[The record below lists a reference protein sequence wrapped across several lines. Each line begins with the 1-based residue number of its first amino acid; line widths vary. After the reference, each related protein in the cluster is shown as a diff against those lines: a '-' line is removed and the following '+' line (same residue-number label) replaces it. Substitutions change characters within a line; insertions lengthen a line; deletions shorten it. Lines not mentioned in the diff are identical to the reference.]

1 MSVIDKLIRIH
12 SCKEDIK
19 QAITDK
25 GVDMTNVAFTDY
37 ATKISEIQTG
47 GGSGDPEGGSA
58 DYLELR
64 ANLRDYQSNA
74 VEIPDGAF
82 AYSTSL
88 QSVELPNCRVFSNK
102 AFIGCTSLRSVES
115 TGCEFV
121 EYNTFENCTSL
132 RSVEL
137 PKCHVVR
144 DSSFANCNMLQTA
157 NIPNAN
163 EIGGSAFKNC
173 HSLTSIDLPNCER
186 SGISAFEEC
195 IGLQTANIPK
205 LTEIPANMF
214 KNCHQLGIDQET
226 WSPVPID
233 LPSVQVINDSAFLMD
248 YTIMSISAP
257 NLTRIC
263 SNAFNQCGSLDT
275 LDISESYW
283 CVLDDINAFEGTPL
297 MAGLGE
303 IHVPISSL
311 SKYQN
316 DANWA
321 MFSDRFV
328 GVGDADKPLL
338 AFDNGRLYGDTA
350 VLNDNFADFLGIM
363 KEDVSSIELANCVK
377 IERMMFMEGNLQ
389 SIDLPNCLEIELGAF
404 GNNMQLSSINL
415 PKCEI
420 IGQFAFSSSEA
431 LTSVDLPNIKFLYD
445 YAFAYC
451 MNLKTI
457 TIGNT
462 DSVCELEGMSPFE
475 GSPIETIYVPNN
487 LVDQYK
493 SDRWWSQYAHMIVG
507 I

>member
-88 QSVELPNCRVFSNK
+88 Q
-102 AFIGCTSLRSVES
+102 
-115 TGCEFV
+115 
-121 EYNTFENCTSL
+121 
-132 RSVEL
+132 SVEL

-311 SKYQN
+311 SKY
-316 DANWA
+316 
-321 MFSDRFV
+321 F
-328 GVGDADKPLL
+328 
-338 AFDNGRLYGDTA
+338 
-350 VLNDNFADFLGIM
+350 
-363 KEDVSSIELANCVK
+363 
-377 IERMMFMEGNLQ
+377 
-389 SIDLPNCLEIELGAF
+389 
-404 GNNMQLSSINL
+404 
-415 PKCEI
+415 
-420 IGQFAFSSSEA
+420 
-431 LTSVDLPNIKFLYD
+431 
-445 YAFAYC
+445 
-451 MNLKTI
+451 
-457 TIGNT
+457 
-462 DSVCELEGMSPFE
+462 
-475 GSPIETIYVPNN
+475 
-487 LVDQYK
+487 
-493 SDRWWSQYAHMIVG
+493 
-507 I
+507 